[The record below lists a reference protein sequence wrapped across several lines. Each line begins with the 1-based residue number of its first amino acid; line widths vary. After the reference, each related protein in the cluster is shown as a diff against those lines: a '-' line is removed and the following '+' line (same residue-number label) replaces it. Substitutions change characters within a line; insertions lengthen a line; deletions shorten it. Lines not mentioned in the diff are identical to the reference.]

1 MSVVRGVVLFIRGP
15 VFCALVP
22 VFCVLVVVFCALVL
36 VFCALVPVIVERDDV
51 FSVRELKTGRI
62 GRSSRISGY
71 EGTLRV
77 GVQPA

>member
-1 MSVVRGVVLFIRGP
+1 MFCALVPVFCALVP

-22 VFCVLVVVFCALVL
+22 VFCVLVP
-36 VFCALVPVIVERDDV
+36 VFCALVPVIVEREDV
-51 FSVRELKTGRI
+51 FSVRELTTGRI

>member
-15 VFCALVP
+15 VFCTLVP
-22 VFCVLVVVFCALVL
+22 VFCVLVPVFCALVL

-51 FSVRELKTGRI
+51 FSVRELTTGRI